1 MSFAVVLTA
10 FFVAFEYSSD
20 DSGTID
26 TDMSMLDELHRKD
39 DDMIPLVLP
48 VRLKMPE
55 ARNEKSVSDRMKI
68 LDDDAEIVMP
78 EEKGSDTDGDAD
90 KILDIAKFEPPQP
103 DDAEDMPPILNP
115 DIDDNPLNFRIVEQL
130 PEYPGGPVEFMR
142 WLTLNLKYPDSAR
155 RRKVQGRVM
164 SQFVVGTD
172 GSISDLRIVA
182 PHNATGYYFFY
193 ERDRLTTLGVD
204 TLHIVTERAEQYVI
218 YADVCTLSKE
228 DMAAKNII
236 FKKIPRDIKRF

>member
-1 MSFAVVLTA
+1 MEIKKSKKADLEDKRTARFLLSFAVVLTA

-164 SQFVVGTD
+164 SQFVGGTD

-182 PHNATGYYFFY
+182 PLEPNC
-193 ERDRLTTLGVD
+193 DREVLRVL
-204 TLHIVTERAEQYVI
+204 R
-218 YADVCTLSKE
+218 
-228 DMAAKNII
+228 
-236 FKKIPRDIKRF
+236 KIPAWNAGMQNDRPCRTMVRIPVVFKL

>member
-1 MSFAVVLTA
+1 MEIKKSKKADLEDKRTARFLLSFAVVLTA

-155 RRKVQGRVM
+155 RRKVQGRCLSWAPTGPYPISGLWHRSNQTAIVRCCVCYGKCRHGM
-164 SQFVVGTD
+164 PACRMTDLVVQWCVY
-172 GSISDLRIVA
+172 R
-182 PHNATGYYFFY
+182 
-193 ERDRLTTLGVD
+193 
-204 TLHIVTERAEQYVI
+204 
-218 YADVCTLSKE
+218 
-228 DMAAKNII
+228 
-236 FKKIPRDIKRF
+236 